1 MDHGYANQVQADYSS
16 VAYWYQT
23 EPHAAF
29 PPLPPVTERLPT
41 PTGQNALQFALLT
54 SPVWVPATLV
64 GLKTLRKVVL
74 GRK

>member
-1 MDHGYANQVQADYSS
+1 

-29 PPLPPVTERLPT
+29 PPLPPVGERLPT

-54 SPVWVPATLV
+54 SPAWIPAGLV
-64 GLKTLRKVVL
+64 GLKMLKKVL
-74 GRK
+74 GGRK